1 MSLRCRGI
9 ALGNDVVS
17 GLNLSKLYDDE
28 TMATNFG

>member
-1 MSLRCRGI
+1 MSLRCQGI
-9 ALGNDVVS
+9 ALVTNVVS